1 MGHLGEHLT
10 ILYGRGDLSLDD
22 DGALLRRFLANA
34 NRDIR
39 RHAMEFVGQV
49 LHHET
54 TLPQGFVD
62 RYQQLWEV
70 YWSGEGRT
78 DAQQKPDGFLF
89 GLWFSSGRFD
99 PRWGIE
105 TLLAF
110 VQVVP
115 VPEPSPQVME
125 ELARVASNDIQR
137 AAEILERM
145 VHGDDEGWH
154 IRMWMDSAKAILDQA
169 MRVGGEVRAQ
179 AERVIDHLGRLGYT
193 AVGELLSM
201 GDKV

>member
-49 LHHET
+49 LQHET
-54 TLPQGFVD
+54 TLPQDFVD
-62 RYQQLWEV
+62 RYQQLWDV
-70 YWSGEGRT
+70 YWAGEGRT
-78 DAQQKPDGFLF
+78 DAQQKPDAFLF

-99 PRWGIE
+99 PRWGIAR
-105 TLLAF
+105 LLDF
-110 VQVVP
+110 VEVVP
-115 VPEPSPQVME
+115 VPEPSPQVLE
-125 ELARVASNDIQR
+125 ELAKVASNDIPR
-137 AAEILERM
+137 AVEVLERM

-154 IRMWMDSAKAILDQA
+154 LRMWMDPAKGILEQA

-179 AERVIDHLGRLGYT
+179 AERVIDHLGRRGHT
-193 AVGELLSM
+193 AVGELLNI
-201 GDKV
+201 GGTV